1 MALVFILFRGLAKK
15 KHYLTNDH
23 WTLPYM
29 LDEKTLMK
37 KKKQPKFI
45 KALAS
50 KDYMDFFI
58 EKNITIKESAL
69 HQVS

>member
-1 MALVFILFRGLAKK
+1 MVLILFRGLAKK

-45 KALAS
+45 KTLAS
-50 KDYMDFFI
+50 KEYMDFFI
-58 EKNITIKESAL
+58 EKNTTMKDFAH
-69 HQVS
+69 HQVC